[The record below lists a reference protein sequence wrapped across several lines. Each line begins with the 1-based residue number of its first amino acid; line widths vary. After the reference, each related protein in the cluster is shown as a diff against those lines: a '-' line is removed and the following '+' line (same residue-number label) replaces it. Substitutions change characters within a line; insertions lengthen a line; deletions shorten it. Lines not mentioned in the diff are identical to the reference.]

1 MEKQNVTLS
10 IPKDVLRKAK
20 KVAIDQDTSLS
31 GLMTRALV
39 EIVDQ
44 EERYASAKRHHLAW
58 LAQSADL
65 GTDGRV
71 RWSRDELH
79 DR

>member
-10 IPKDVLRKAK
+10 IPRNVLRKAK

-31 GLMTRALV
+31 GLMTRALI
-39 EIVDQ
+39 EIVKREDQ
-44 EERYASAKRHHLAW
+44 YASAKQHHLAW
-58 LAQSADL
+58 LEQGADL
-65 GTDGRV
+65 GTNGRV

>member
-10 IPKDVLRKAK
+10 IPRNVLRKAK

-39 EIVDQ
+39 EIVER
-44 EERYASAKRHHLAW
+44 EERYISARRHHLAW
-58 LAQSADL
+58 LEQGADL
-65 GTDGRV
+65 GTNGRV